1 MLSNTF
7 KTEIENYSFT
17 KQGINSI
24 KDCGDKGEDWPV
36 VYILQEIGSIC
47 WRNTKCFSKNDS
59 TFSKS

>member
-36 VYILQEIGSIC
+36 VYILSGD
-47 WRNTKCFSKNDS
+47 KNDS

>member
-36 VYILQEIGSIC
+36 VYIL
-47 WRNTKCFSKNDS
+47 
-59 TFSKS
+59 